1 MVNSFEFST
10 RKLIALAPIW
20 FSVIFIVVFS
30 LRIGL
35 TSDELF
41 RSGGDFSFQIDPD
54 SRDYRLAIVS
64 TLAMAMPLSANFLFE
79 LYHLLNGP
87 DRTNSQQMS
96 LSACSFITEGCI
108 LVTTIVTSILLLT
121 INHRRAFWLVAHIQV
136 LTLVEFAYF
145 FINVVCRRN
154 AMTIETIIFPSLAF
168 VTAIVHF
175 ESILHEQWNA
185 HVGLLVVSL
194 VLMVVLVGMS
204 FQIIYSLREAIQTNQ
219 ADQVQV
225 LPEEQLSMVYAL
237 SLCAWLLGYLVFYL
251 CLNDGVDFCLVH
263 TLFVAAL
270 AFALGV
276 SNSMKTK
283 QAAAIAETALETK
296 RIFVR
301 HVSHEIRTPLN
312 TTIIGLQ
319 LLEAELKK
327 PALVRDENLLSDL
340 VADVNTS
347 SVIAVDILNDLLL
360 YEKIEGGLMALE
372 LAEVEAWDMI
382 KEVLRVFRIQAKS
395 SQINLEYPDVCADG
409 YFIKV
414 DKYKLSQV
422 IRNLVSNALKFTSP
436 NGRVSV
442 VATVHKNTEGSTR
455 RSRNTMKAMKFVE
468 AVFPS
473 KEFIRLSVT
482 DTGVGISKEDQ
493 RRLFRE
499 IVQFDAA
506 KLQKGQGSGLGLW
519 ISSRIVRL
527 HGGKI
532 GVMSE
537 GNNTGST
544 FYVDLPIS
552 RYYVEHPLD
561 GMISS
566 SLKENYGELFSSN
579 STTHLTHASSAKN
592 ASGKSNGS
600 YRSNGSKR
608 RERSMQLDSPIPLM
622 ESSQED
628 LEANTPLNSPHTSR
642 SRVYSNDS
650 VNSFLLVTAKP
661 SSPHAHSPSANNG
674 NRSPKRSRG
683 SSMGIVPESEPSP
696 LGSLENSK
704 ESEDPVANASPQSTP
719 SRVRRNLVNSEES
732 YADFFQRRILIVD
745 DAPTNRKVVNRLLR
759 DKIAHRDEAANGK
772 EACVKCKESLDNN
785 QPYDCI
791 ILDYYMP
798 ELDGPGAAE
807 QMRKMGYKGVIV
819 GVTGNNDSNDIAK
832 FCANGANHVL
842 VKPLDA
848 NLFWQI
854 LTEQMSQANV
864 EIQV

>member
-108 LVTTIVTSILLLT
+108 LFKGSYS
-121 INHRRAFWLVAHIQV
+121 NQSSRSSAGAAGRATF
-136 LTLVEFAYF
+136 
-145 FINVVCRRN
+145 N
-154 AMTIETIIFPSLAF
+154 
-168 VTAIVHF
+168 
-175 ESILHEQWNA
+175 
-185 HVGLLVVSL
+185 
-194 VLMVVLVGMS
+194 
-204 FQIIYSLREAIQTNQ
+204 
-219 ADQVQV
+219 
-225 LPEEQLSMVYAL
+225 
-237 SLCAWLLGYLVFYL
+237 
-251 CLNDGVDFCLVH
+251 
-263 TLFVAAL
+263 AL

-506 KLQKGQGSGLGLW
+506 KLQKGQGSGLVELGGNTFLSLV
-519 ISSRIVRL
+519 SSRIVRL

-864 EIQV
+864 EIQVALPCEQFFEIL